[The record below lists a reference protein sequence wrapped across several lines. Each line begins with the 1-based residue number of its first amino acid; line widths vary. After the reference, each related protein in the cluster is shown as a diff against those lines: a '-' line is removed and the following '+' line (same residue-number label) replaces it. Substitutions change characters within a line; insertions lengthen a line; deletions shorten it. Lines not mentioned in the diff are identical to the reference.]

1 MELKQYL
8 IPLRKWWWLLIA
20 TTLVSTLSAF
30 AATRFEEP
38 IYRTSTTLIIGQTL
52 ENPNPSSGDFYLGTT
67 LAQSYAD
74 IAQRSPVK
82 DATMAALGLTWLP
95 TYRVN
100 VPPNNQLIEITV
112 TDSSPARAQ
121 AVANMLAEQI
131 IRQTPT
137 GSPGADE
144 QRALFINQQMDSL
157 QAKIDET
164 EAQITGLQNALE
176 DMVSARQ
183 IADAQTQIASLEA
196 RLNTLQTNFA
206 TLLNNTPK
214 GASNTLR
221 VIEPAALPTTSIS
234 PPGWQTVLL
243 GSVIGFVLAAAA
255 AYLMEYLDNTIKTPD
270 EAVRK
275 LNTPVL
281 GFIAELN
288 TAAKG
293 QDLEPYVA
301 AHPRSPVAEAYRIL
315 RTNLEFTGV
324 DQPLKTIL
332 ITSPGPGEGKSTT
345 AANLAVALAQGHKQV
360 ILLDCDLRRPKIHRF
375 FGLSNQTGLSDIFR
389 GQASVSELLLPT
401 KIAGLS
407 VMTSGSAPPNP
418 AELLS
423 SNKMQQILQELSELA
438 DVVIIDS
445 PPFVVS
451 DAIIL
456 GSKVD
461 GVLMLVQP
469 ERTPEPAATAMA
481 TQLRRTGANLV
492 GMVFNR
498 ITSGAAGYYGA
509 YHYYQSPYY
518 YDNGRQEYYLDES
531 SPKSNAPAPKGTL
544 ARLRYLFHKPT

>member
-38 IYRTSTTLIIGQTL
+38 LYRTHTTLIIGQTL

-74 IAQRSPVK
+74 IAQRSLVQE
-82 DATMAALGLTWLP
+82 ATMAALGLTWLP

-100 VPPNNQLIEITV
+100 VPANNQLIEIIV

-121 AVANMLAEQI
+121 AVANMLAEQL

-157 QAKIDET
+157 QVKIDET

-183 IADAQTQIASLEA
+183 IADTQTQISSLEV

-214 GASNTLR
+214 GAPNTLR

-234 PPGWQTVLL
+234 PPIWQTVLL

-275 LNTPVL
+275 LGAPIL

-288 TAAKG
+288 AAANG
-293 QDLEPYVA
+293 QNPEPYVA
-301 AHPRSPVAEAYRIL
+301 THPRSPVAEAYRIL
-315 RTNLEFTGV
+315 RTNLEFAGV

-345 AANLAVALAQGHKQV
+345 AANLGVALAQGHKQV
-360 ILLDCDLRRPKIHRF
+360 ILLDCDLRRPNIHRF
-375 FGLSNQTGLSDIFR
+375 FGLANQTGLSDIFR

-407 VMTSGSAPPNP
+407 VMTSGSVPPNP

-423 SNKMQQILQELSELA
+423 SGKMQQILQELSELA

-469 ERTPEPAATAMA
+469 ERTPEPAAAAMVN
-481 TQLRRTGANLV
+481 QLRRVGANLV

-498 ITSGAAGYYGA
+498 IASGAAGYYGA

-518 YDNGRQEYYLDES
+518 YDNGRQEYYLEES
-531 SPKSNAPAPKGTL
+531 SPKSNAPASKGTL